1 METNYQETLWE
12 IGSWAGDVA
21 EEIYDDLQEHKKQL
35 PRAWPQTAE
44 TSLQSRYGGCMDVC
58 RTAESPCPHSG
69 ECVLP
74 GFSAIHSAMTGR
86 FKMSAYS
93 VCILPPA
100 RYFSATL
107 PNKTRH
113 RAGAVCHCIAGAKAL
128 PEVCVLAKPL
138 RQRCNWSINLHRRN
152 WQPM

>member
-1 METNYQETLWE
+1 MRENET
-12 IGSWAGDVA
+12 
-21 EEIYDDLQEHKKQL
+21 H
-35 PRAWPQTAE
+35 
-44 TSLQSRYGGCMDVC
+44 
-58 RTAESPCPHSG
+58 AESQEETKRRIRERYKGISKDELEFIPATPRESLF
-69 ECVLP
+69 ED
-74 GFSAIHSAMTGR
+74 T
-86 FKMSAYS
+86 AYS

>member
-1 METNYQETLWE
+1 MEFMELQPLRQAAEKQELARCNE
-12 IGSWAGDVA
+12 
-21 EEIYDDLQEHKKQL
+21 L
-35 PRAWPQTAE
+35 TA
-44 TSLQSRYGGCMDVC
+44 RYGL
-58 RTAESPCPHSG
+58 RLSEAQ
-69 ECVLP
+69 
-74 GFSAIHSAMTGR
+74 I
-86 FKMSAYS
+86 AYS

>member
-1 METNYQETLWE
+1 MVTTVDVYKEIRRLQLEGVTSQRQVAKTLGISRNTVKKYWNGDSVPWE
-12 IGSWAGDVA
+12 KKEYNRSPTVLTSEVQKFIASCLNEDEA
-21 EEIYDDLQEHKKQL
+21 EGI
-35 PRAWPQTAE
+35 
-44 TSLQSRYGGCMDVC
+44 
-58 RTAESPCPHSG
+58 
-69 ECVLP
+69 
-74 GFSAIHSAMTGR
+74 
-86 FKMSAYS
+86 AYS